1 MRPRVGGLLRQST
14 GAPASSLAASRGN
27 SGLALRHGH
36 FGCPRRIDRPDRSD
50 WSNFLTKSPLAGLV
64 RPHYDMEHW

>member
-50 WSNFLTKSPLAGLV
+50 WSNFL
-64 RPHYDMEHW
+64 